1 MKINN
6 QPILYLLLSAFVLW
20 MLEEI
25 FIRRPEFF
33 FISLSLGALVII
45 GMAKYLSRNEKGA
58 WLSWSLPPLLLF
70 LAGSFYAAIIVSL
83 PLIQTIFAFSAV
95 FFFFYFRTLAAWP
108 AGPERGFHLRRL
120 IQVESFLACFAFA
133 ATIYS
138 LPAFLSWPFFYLLL
152 LFVVVAAAL
161 FGQFFFFLDRGRQEE
176 RSFFFVNVLVL
187 SEIVGVL
194 YLLPLDFNILGLF
207 AAIAFYILVIFTDWR
222 RQGRLNWRHLRWPFF
237 IGAGI
242 AALVLLTS
250 RWR

>member
-6 QPILYLLLSAFVLW
+6 RVNLYLLLSAFIIWV
-20 MLEEI
+20 LEEI
-25 FIRRPEFF
+25 FIRHPEFF
-33 FISLSLGALVII
+33 FISLSLGALVIV
-45 GMAKYLSRNEKGA
+45 GTAKRLSFNEKGS
-58 WLSWSLPPLLLF
+58 WLSRSLPPLLLF
-70 LAGSFYAAIIVSL
+70 LAGSFYAAIIVSDS
-83 PLIQTIFAFSAV
+83 LIQAIFALAAIFY
-95 FFFFYFRTLAAWP
+95 FFYFRVLALQL
-108 AGPERGFHLRRL
+108 AGPERDSRLRRL

-152 LFVVVAAAL
+152 LFSVVAAAL
-161 FGQFFFFLDRGRQEE
+161 FGQFFFFLDQSRQEE
-176 RSFFFVNVLVL
+176 RSFFLINVLIL

-207 AAIAFYILVIFTDWR
+207 AAITFYILVILTDWR

-242 AALVLLTS
+242 ATLVLLTS